1 MEQARWIGL
10 GGAKGW
16 LDVASTTQT
25 GVVRFANDAAGVAA
39 LVAEL
44 QGRPPRLVVL
54 EATGGH
60 EHLAATALTEAGLAA
75 AVVNPL
81 QVRHFARS
89 TGKLAKTDAL
99 DATMLA
105 LYAERM
111 QPEPRPQ
118 PDATTQEMASLLA
131 RRRQLVDMQTA
142 EKNRRPTVAPRLRP
156 GVEEH
161 LDWLAEQ
168 IAELDRVVQQTL
180 ADNPATQAKA
190 TLLRSIPGI
199 GPAVAA
205 TLVGLLP
212 ELGTL
217 DRRQIAALVGVV
229 PLNRDSGTHRGG
241 RHIWGGRGTVRAMLY
256 MAVVTG
262 IVHNP
267 ILKPFYARLRAQGK
281 PAKVALVA
289 CMRKLLT
296 MANAMVRDG
305 AVWSPILAQAT
316 CMLPTTPLAA

>member
-1 MEQARWIGL
+1 MEQARWIGIDV
-10 GGAKGW
+10 AKGW
-16 LDVASTTQT
+16 LDVASTTEAQ
-25 GVVRFANDAAGVAA
+25 VVRFANDAAGVAA
-39 LVAEL
+39 LVAAL
-44 QGRPPRLVVL
+44 QGRSPRLVVL

-60 EHLAATALTEAGLAA
+60 ERLAATALTTAGLAT

-89 TGKLAKTDAL
+89 TGKLAKTDAR
-99 DATMLA
+99 DAAMLA

-111 QPEPRPQ
+111 QPQPRPQ
-118 PDATTQEMASLLA
+118 PDATTQDLAALLA

-142 EKNRRPTVAPRLRP
+142 EKNRRPTLAPQLRP
-156 GVEEH
+156 DLEAH
-161 LDWLAEQ
+161 LDWLGEQ
-168 IAELDRVVQQTL
+168 IAALDRQVAETV
-180 ADNPATQAKA
+180 DEDPATQAKA

-199 GPAVAA
+199 GSVVAA

-217 DRRQIAALVGVV
+217 DRRQIAALVGVA

-267 ILKPFYARLRAQGK
+267 VLKPLYQRLRTQGK
-281 PAKVALVA
+281 PTKVAMVA

-296 MANAMVRDG
+296 LANAMVRDG
-305 AVWSPILAQAT
+305 TVWSPVLAQAT
-316 CMLPTTPLAA
+316 

>member
-1 MEQARWIGL
+1 MTERWIGIDV
-10 GGAKGW
+10 AKRW
-16 LDVASTTQT
+16 LDVASTTET
-25 GVVRFANDAAGVAA
+25 RVVRFANDAAGVAA
-39 LVAEL
+39 LLSTLSAPDP
-44 QGRPPRLVVL
+44 QLVVL

-60 EHLAATALTEAGLAA
+60 ERLVATALAGSGIPV

-81 QVRHFARS
+81 HVRHFARS
-89 TGKLAKTDAL
+89 AGKLAKTDAL
-99 DATMLA
+99 DAQILA
-105 LYAERM
+105 LFGERM

-118 PDATTQEMASLLA
+118 PDATTQDLASLLA

-156 GVEEH
+156 GLDAH
-161 LDWLAEQ
+161 LGWLSEQ
-168 IAELDRVVQQTL
+168 IAALDREVAETVQE
-180 ADNPATQAKA
+180 DPATQAKA
-190 TLLRSIPGI
+190 TLLRTVPGI

-212 ELGTL
+212 ELGRL
-217 DRRQIAALVGVV
+217 DRRQIAALVGVA
-229 PLNRDSGTHRGG
+229 PLNRDSGTRTGGRRIRGG
-241 RHIWGGRGTVRAMLY
+241 RGSVRAMLY

-267 ILKPFYARLRAQGK
+267 VLKPFYARLCAQGK
-281 PAKVALVA
+281 PTKVAMVA

-305 AVWSPILAQAT
+305 TVWSPGLAQAT
-316 CMLPTTPLAA
+316 